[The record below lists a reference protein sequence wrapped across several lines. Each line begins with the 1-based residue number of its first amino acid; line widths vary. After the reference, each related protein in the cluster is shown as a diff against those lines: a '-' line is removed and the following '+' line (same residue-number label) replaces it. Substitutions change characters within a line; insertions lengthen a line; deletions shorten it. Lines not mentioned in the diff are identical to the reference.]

1 MKVNPDKFQAIAIG
15 KNTQS
20 KNISF
25 NLNGNIIKT
34 EDEVKLLGV
43 TIDYELKFN
52 SHITN
57 ICRKASRQL
66 NVLKR
71 MGKYL
76 NRLGKLT
83 IYHSFILSN
92 FNYCPV
98 IWHFCSEANTKQMEK
113 IQERALKFIYRENH
127 STYEELL
134 AKSKLPS
141 LQIRRI
147 RTIAIE
153 TFKIINKETPQYLHD
168 LVALKNFILGTA
180 IQHIYQQSR
189 LPGMD

>member
-1 MKVNPDKFQAIAIG
+1 LEKDSLNLIDWFTSNQRKVNPDKFQSIAIG

-20 KNISF
+20 KNIFF

-71 MGKYL
+71 MGK
-76 NRLGKLT
+76 
-83 IYHSFILSN
+83 
-92 FNYCPV
+92 
-98 IWHFCSEANTKQMEK
+98 W
-113 IQERALKFIYRENH
+113 EN
-127 STYEELL
+127 
-134 AKSKLPS
+134 
-141 LQIRRI
+141 I
-147 RTIAIE
+147 
-153 TFKIINKETPQYLHD
+153 
-168 LVALKNFILGTA
+168 
-180 IQHIYQQSR
+180 
-189 LPGMD
+189 

>member
-34 EDEVKLLGV
+34 EDEDKLLGV

-57 ICRKASRQL
+57 IYRKASRQL

-71 MGKYL
+71 MDGLLSHKKRVLLRKYQL
-76 NRLGKLT
+76 MQPTYISNIGL
-83 IYHSFILSN
+83 YHAM
-92 FNYCPV
+92 Y
-98 IWHFCSEANTKQMEK
+98 
-113 IQERALKFIYRENH
+113 
-127 STYEELL
+127 
-134 AKSKLPS
+134 
-141 LQIRRI
+141 
-147 RTIAIE
+147 
-153 TFKIINKETPQYLHD
+153 
-168 LVALKNFILGTA
+168 
-180 IQHIYQQSR
+180 SR
-189 LPGMD
+189 YIFMKCK

>member
-1 MKVNPDKFQAIAIG
+1 LVKIHNLKIFLL
-15 KNTQS
+15 
-20 KNISF
+20 IS
-25 NLNGNIIKT
+25 GNIIKT

-57 ICRKASRQL
+57 ICRKVVRQL

-71 MGKYL
+71 MAIYL
-76 NRLGKLT
+76 NRLCKLT
-83 IYHSFILSN
+83 TCIYYLFILSS

-98 IWHFCSEANTKQMEK
+98 IWHFCSEANTKKMEK
-113 IQERALKFIYRENH
+113 IQERALKFIYNENH

-134 AKSKLPS
+134 AKSKLLS
-141 LQIRRI
+141 LKIR

-153 TFKIINKETPQYLHD
+153 TFKL
-168 LVALKNFILGTA
+168 
-180 IQHIYQQSR
+180 
-189 LPGMD
+189 

>member
-1 MKVNPDKFQAIAIG
+1 MKVNPDKFQAIVIG

-43 TIDYELKFN
+43 TIDYELKCN

-71 MGKYL
+71 MEKYL
-76 NRLGKLT
+76 NRLA
-83 IYHSFILSN
+83 I
-92 FNYCPV
+92 V
-98 IWHFCSEANTKQMEK
+98 
-113 IQERALKFIYRENH
+113 
-127 STYEELL
+127 
-134 AKSKLPS
+134 
-141 LQIRRI
+141 RI
-147 RTIAIE
+147 RLIFREGNFDLARSSSYVE
-153 TFKIINKETPQYLHD
+153 CFSLYINFS
-168 LVALKNFILGTA
+168 AL
-180 IQHIYQQSR
+180 S
-189 LPGMD
+189 

>member
-1 MKVNPDKFQAIAIG
+1 MAASSLTYLFYW
-15 KNTQS
+15 
-20 KNISF
+20 NISF
-25 NLNGNIIKT
+25 NLNGNIVKT

-98 IWHFCSEANTKQMEK
+98 IWHFCSEANTKKMEK
-113 IQERALKFIYRENH
+113 IQERAFKFI
-127 STYEELL
+127 
-134 AKSKLPS
+134 
-141 LQIRRI
+141 
-147 RTIAIE
+147 
-153 TFKIINKETPQYLHD
+153 
-168 LVALKNFILGTA
+168 
-180 IQHIYQQSR
+180 
-189 LPGMD
+189 